1 MGTSAGLSANAIA
14 RWARHFF
21 LYNCELFRIHIT
33 RLFYPAIALAGHAF
47 IAVIAVWV
55 VTWHSITPFL
65 ILPVFAA
72 TFRVGR
78 SAHQA
83 LLVRR

>member
-1 MGTSAGLSANAIA
+1 MRTRAGLSANAIT
-14 RWARHFF
+14 RVARHTL
-21 LYNCELFRIHIT
+21 LYNCKLFRIHHS

-47 IAVIAVWV
+47 IAVIAVWI